1 MREPVVADVMSRKV
15 ITAVLETP
23 FRELACALLA
33 GDLGA
38 VPVIDSS
45 GRPIGIVTDADVAT
59 KLELHGGADLPLLL
73 FGARGRARRRKAGAV
88 TAAGVMTA
96 PAPLIPADAPVGAA
110 LCRLSSEHTPYQ
122 CVVDGGGL
130 LVGVFTHHDALR
142 LFLRPDEV
150 ILADIE
156 RALAG
161 LACRPRDAVTVCVR
175 GGVAALDGVLTLR
188 STVDHAARLAACVP
202 GVVTVHNHLRYE
214 VDDLMITG
222 L

>member
-15 ITAVLETP
+15 ITAVPETP

-59 KLELHGGADLPLLL
+59 KLELRGAGLPLLL
-73 FGARGRARRRKAGAV
+73 LGARGRARRRKAGAV
-88 TAAGVMTA
+88 TAAEVMTA

-130 LVGVFTHHDALR
+130 LVGVFTHRDALR
-142 LFLRPDEV
+142 VFLRRDEEICADV
-150 ILADIE
+150 ERQLADI
-156 RALAG
+156 AG
-161 LACRPRDAVTVCVR
+161 RPHNAVTVCVQ
-175 GGVAALDGVLTLR
+175 GGVVTLDGVVTLR
-188 STVDHAARLAACVP
+188 STVAHASRLAARVA